1 VKALPVATDAP
12 RGQAPARASATRTPY
27 RIIIVGGGAG
37 GLPLATALGDR
48 YGRAG
53 KAEITL
59 VDRNETHMWKPLLH
73 EVAAGRMDADAHD
86 VDYLAVAHWHGFRFH
101 QGMFG
106 GLSRNR
112 RELTLQAVIDD
123 DGREMLPVRTLDYDM
138 LILCV
143 GSTGNDFGIPGVAE
157 HAISLDTARDAR
169 RFHRRL
175 LSASV
180 RADAQAGA
188 GKRHGVDIAIIGAGA
203 TGVELAAEL
212 RHTTRAHAGYGLR
225 HLEPARDVRLTI
237 IEAAPRILPQLN
249 ERIATA
255 ATTLLRDLDI
265 AVRVGERVTSV
276 DEQGVHTAG
285 DGVGALIPADLV
297 VWAAGIQAP
306 AFLDDLDGLETNRA
320 HQLVVQTT
328 LQTTRDPDV
337 FAFGDCA
344 ACPWPDGPR
353 QGALVPPRAQAARQ
367 QAQLLVKTVA
377 ARLAGRPLPVFRFRD
392 LGSLVSLGELTA
404 VGNLMGRLIGGSMLI
419 QGLVARW
426 MYASLYKLH
435 QVSIH
440 GYLRVALDSI
450 GRFLRRRMEP
460 RVKLH

>member
-1 VKALPVATDAP
+1 VATEAA
-12 RGQAPARASATRTPY
+12 RAEAPARASTSSAPY
-27 RIIIVGGGAG
+27 HIVVVGGGAG
-37 GLPLATALGDR
+37 GLPLAAALGDR
-48 YGRAG
+48 YGRRG

-73 EVAAGRMDADAHD
+73 EVAAGRMNADAHD

-101 QGMFG
+101 QGKVG
-106 GLSRNR
+106 GLSRAR
-112 RELTLQAVIDD
+112 RELALQPVIDD
-123 DGREMLPVRTLDYDM
+123 DGREMLPARTLCYDM
-138 LILCV
+138 LIVCV

-157 HAISLDTARDAR
+157 HAISLDTARDAH

-188 GKRHGVDIAIIGAGA
+188 GNRHGVDIAIIGAGA

-212 RHTTRAHAGYGLR
+212 RYTTRAHAGYGLR
-225 HLEPARDVRLTI
+225 HLEPGRDVRLTI

-249 ERIATA
+249 ERVATA

-265 AVRVGERVTSV
+265 AVRVGERVTRV

-285 DGVGALIPADLV
+285 DGAGGGTLIPADLV

-353 QGALVPPRAQAARQ
+353 PGALVPPRAQAARQ

-377 ARLAGRPLPVFRFRD
+377 ARLGGRPLPTFRFRD

-419 QGLVARW
+419 QGLIARW

-440 GYLRVALDSI
+440 GYLRVALDSV